1 MKLII
6 LILLIFIS
14 CSGVKKVEVIESPS
28 DTKLNPDGTIK
39 KNDGPEN
46 AKRMKYYNTLQ
57 HKKFYRHKRL

>member
-1 MKLII
+1 MKLTI

-28 DTKLNPDGTIK
+28 VAKLNLDGTIK
-39 KNDGPEN
+39 KNDGREN

-57 HKKFYRHKRL
+57 HKSFYRHKRL

>member
-1 MKLII
+1 MRFVI
-6 LILLIFIS
+6 LILLIFLS
-14 CSGVKKVEVIESPS
+14 CRGVKKVEVVESPS

-57 HKKFYRHKRL
+57 HKNFYKHKRL